1 MGGNEKPTF
10 NRIGVLI
17 LHFMI
22 PLLQLGI
29 SRLLQSQ
36 CLTLT

>member
-22 PLLQLGI
+22 PLQLGI
-29 SRLLQSQ
+29 SRMLQSQ
-36 CLTLT
+36 FLTLM

>member
-22 PLLQLGI
+22 PLQLRNF
-29 SRLLQSQ
+29 RLLQPQ
-36 CLTLT
+36 RLTLM